1 MPLKPVSGCCAYAP
15 PNPKPRR
22 RPQQADSIGA
32 FPRPIPRPR
41 KLSIDLIESTEG
53 SQTSEIVKT
62 DELDYGMQEDLN
74 DIKFVESNQN
84 NDDTPDKESKE
95 DTNNEE
101 YNSFVENPPRDYTGG
116 KELKIITKTK
126 RDPKFDTF
134 GLKSPT
140 FQKSRKKWN
149 FTDEQTLEHL
159 SNVSIDGDY
168 MVEETDTIFVVGSMV
183 DNSEAEV
190 FSPLSRPDVEPTF
203 TRPNFRKSPTDSE
216 LEPQILRRSLNRDGR
231 FPSSPKQWRD
241 RKLDPT
247 GSATSL
253 RSMGEMPN
261 FLGALANIGR
271 WNNIEALHTAKEA
284 SPGWVLGDD
293 DSGACQSKLEGDSQ
307 EEDAAADDE
316 LPHEPDSRPAVRH
329 QRVSSKQE
337 LPRSSSSSQK
347 PPGTPSVS
355 PAALPPPDLVPQ
367 AAASSAEGPLDVID
381 WEYQL
386 PAPPTAF
393 RDTNSPALVEGETV
407 VLADTG
413 VFREEVTE
421 SSLDSGDFS
430 LQDGDSFHPTRIH
443 SRNLEQ
449 TRKEFAINGLEFD
462 IQREG
467 SFTKI
472 SRVNPLFDA
481 QQFEIDSQRID
492 QPKSQSK
499 VSDIGTLTKDKP
511 KTADTI
517 PQEIIRDEPHIQK
530 DASRSS
536 SNVSIHRPTIV
547 LESNQSGQLS
557 NFKITTYQ
565 MPREPDKLFEGEKE
579 IFKKP
584 LPVSNRSHRYG
595 SVGSVS
601 SFLSGDG
608 LYCDLEGKKFTS
620 YAALGYD
627 SRPIRTKSVG
637 NLAAEVAVE
646 SERRDARLLKMASQ
660 QNVNEDLKT
669 PLLDETHLQQGHRQ
683 KDLSLQ
689 SLQVL
694 RNILPQLTPRTPS
707 EDSKSEDTD
716 IRPVGDVTRSEEEKV
731 AQQDTEFPIS
741 QESCSSPIHEPTAL
755 TPAPEKVSSAEK
767 FYTYQGPPSIN
778 LSSWSERPKV
788 KVDIKADSDYR
799 IGRGKDTHVETPK
812 TESAREVPR
821 AEAKLDVRR
830 SCVNSADGSQ
840 ILKEVAPPESSP
852 PPTKVESTPLTM
864 RLVSHN
870 SVSSSKKSLS
880 TSQILESIARENPLV
895 VGATAKEP
903 TLVHVIPSFL
913 SPAQRADPS
922 RVPIVRAVELK
933 KPYKQQLQDNDSNL
947 NVSINIV
954 RKNEELLVNNS
965 NNNNNGYIS
974 RTISSTNQSKEEN
987 PRTDSDSFTGVNSLA
1002 KKFSSG
1008 VPLRSNALGP
1018 KPFQPRAVSSYEFN
1032 NKDINKVYLNDNLQK
1047 TQGGHN
1053 ILVKSSSTSNVS
1065 GPNVTVTSYDGS
1077 RRFTSVVGINKT
1089 LGPPPHGV
1097 AKTTEGASTQNIHQR
1112 PSGSSI
1118 VKVNG
1123 FTGARQPFMPVVKGF
1138 QFTPQGSDASTV
1150 SVKVEQQPLSTEV
1163 NAPKVRIQRS
1173 ESAAYKSARNQ
1184 NSVSINQTGYGSTE
1198 RFIGNEASVKI
1209 QPGWRTG
1216 GVIQPKLSRSVSNAS
1231 SVPPPPPPLMS
1242 GVVLRKTPQSRP
1254 KSFSFANPRDEL
1266 MDAIRSHG
1274 GRERLRKVGSS
1285 GHSSLNVILKV

>member
-1 MPLKPVSGCCAYAP
+1 MIDFLQEAAITSYVELEQCKANRKCVHICMEGECKTTLNRPDWDLNPGVPVIGKTVDRES
-15 PNPKPRR
+15 
-22 RPQQADSIGA
+22 DS
-32 FPRPIPRPR
+32 
-41 KLSIDLIESTEG
+41 LDQHVSTLCSTE
-53 SQTSEIVKT
+53 
-62 DELDYGMQEDLN
+62 LL
-74 DIKFVESNQN
+74 
-84 NDDTPDKESKE
+84 
-95 DTNNEE
+95 
-101 YNSFVENPPRDYTGG
+101 
-116 KELKIITKTK
+116 
-126 RDPKFDTF
+126 
-134 GLKSPT
+134 GLHHSYLGL
-140 FQKSRKKWN
+140 Q
-149 FTDEQTLEHL
+149 LE
-159 SNVSIDGDY
+159 V
-168 MVEETDTIFVVGSMV
+168 
-183 DNSEAEV
+183 
-190 FSPLSRPDVEPTF
+190 
-203 TRPNFRKSPTDSE
+203 
-216 LEPQILRRSLNRDGR
+216 
-231 FPSSPKQWRD
+231 
-241 RKLDPT
+241 
-247 GSATSL
+247 
-253 RSMGEMPN
+253 
-261 FLGALANIGR
+261 
-271 WNNIEALHTAKEA
+271 
-284 SPGWVLGDD
+284 
-293 DSGACQSKLEGDSQ
+293 DSQ
-307 EEDAAADDE
+307 EEEDAADDDE
-316 LPHEPDSRPAVRH
+316 PSHEPDSRPAARH
-329 QRVSSKQE
+329 QSISSKQE
-337 LPRSSSSSQK
+337 PSQSSSSPSPQK
-347 PPGTPSVS
+347 PPVS
-355 PAALPPPDLVPQ
+355 PAALPPPDLVPP
-367 AAASSAEGPLDVID
+367 AAASSAEGPLEVID

-393 RDTNSPALVEGETV
+393 RDTNSPTLVEGETV

-449 TRKEFAINGLEFD
+449 TRKEFTVNGLEFD

-467 SFTKI
+467 NFTKI

-481 QQFEIDSQRID
+481 QQFEIDSQIID

-499 VSDIGTLTKDKP
+499 VLDIGMLTKDKP
-511 KTADTI
+511 KTVDTI

-536 SNVSIHRPTIV
+536 SNVSIHRPTV
-547 LESNQSGQLS
+547 VQESNQSGQLS

-565 MPREPDKLFEGEKE
+565 IPREPDKLFEGEKE

-595 SVGSVS
+595 SVGLVG
-601 SFLSGDG
+601 SFWSG
-608 LYCDLEGKKFTS
+608 DLEGKKSMS
-620 YAALGYD
+620 YTALGYD
-627 SRPIRTKSVG
+627 SRPTRTKSVG
-637 NLAAEVAVE
+637 NLAVEVDIE
-646 SERRDARLLKMASQ
+646 SERRDARLLKTASH
-660 QNVNEDLKT
+660 QNVNEDLET
-669 PLLDETHLQQGHRQ
+669 PLLDEAHLRQGPTQGHRQ

-694 RNILPQLTPRTPS
+694 RNILPQLTPQTPS
-707 EDSKSEDTD
+707 EDSKSEDKD
-716 IRPVGDVTRSEEEKV
+716 IQAVADVIPREEEKV
-731 AQQDTEFPIS
+731 SQRETEFSVS
-741 QESCSSPIHEPTAL
+741 QESCSPIHEPTAL
-755 TPAPEKVSSAEK
+755 TSAPEKESSAEK
-767 FYTYQGPPSIN
+767 LYTYQGPPSIN

-799 IGRGKDTHVETPK
+799 IGRGKGKDIHAQTPK
-812 TESAREVPR
+812 TESAREVPK

-830 SCVNSADGSQ
+830 SRVNSVDGSQ
-840 ILKEVAPPESSP
+840 ILKEVAPPESSPP

-903 TLVHVIPSFL
+903 TLVHVIPSSL

-965 NNNNNGYIS
+965 NSNNGHIS
-974 RTISSTNQSKEEN
+974 RTVSSMNQSKEET
-987 PRTDSDSFTGVNSLA
+987 PRTDSDTFKGVNSLA

-1018 KPFQPRAVSSYEFN
+1018 KPFQPRAVSTYEFN
-1032 NKDINKVYLNDNLQK
+1032 NKDTNKVYLNDNLQK

-1065 GPNVTVTSYDGS
+1065 APNVTVTSYDGS

-1089 LGPPPHGV
+1089 LGPSPHEV
-1097 AKTTEGASTQNIHQR
+1097 AKTTEGANTQNIHQR

-1123 FTGARQPFMPVVKGF
+1123 FTGARQPFIPVVKGF

-1150 SVKVEQQPLSTEV
+1150 SVKVEQQPLSSEV

-1173 ESAAYKSARNQ
+1173 ESAAYKSLRIQ
-1184 NSVSINQTGYGSTE
+1184 NSVSINQTGYSSMA
-1198 RFIGNEASVKI
+1198 RSIGDKAVVKI
-1209 QPGWRTG
+1209 QPGWRAG
-1216 GVIQPKLSRSVSNAS
+1216 GGIQPKLLRSVSNAS
-1231 SVPPPPPPLMS
+1231 SVLPPPPPLMS

-1254 KSFSFANPRDEL
+1254 KSFPFSNPRDEL
-1266 MDAIRSHG
+1266 MDAIRGHG